1 MDHVYLDACAVNRIT
16 DDQAQPR
23 VRAEADAVLEI
34 LRLISIGDIRW
45 SASEVLAAELL
56 RNPDHIKLEE
66 ALGWLKRAG
75 ARTPL
80 NAFIRA
86 RAASLITVGYGLVDA
101 LHLAFAEHAGVKA
114 LITTDDRFLR
124 RAQRGV
130 GNPAVRVINP
140 VDWLQERQP

>member
-1 MDHVYLDACAVNRIT
+1 MTSVYLDACAINRIT

-23 VRAEADAVLEI
+23 IQAEAAAVLEI
-34 LRLISIGDIRW
+34 LRQISAGLIRW
-45 SASEVLAAELL
+45 SVSEVLAAELL
-56 RNPDHIKLEE
+56 RNPDRIKLEE

-80 NAFIRA
+80 NVSIRT
-86 RAASLITVGYGLVDA
+86 RAARLISLGYGAVDA
-101 LHLAFAEHAGVKA
+101 LHLACAEHAGVEV
-114 LITTDDRFLR
+114 LITTDDRLIR

-140 VDWLQERQP
+140 VDWLKERQR